1 MGNLES
7 SSTRG
12 LCPPPGGVLDF
23 RFISSVVISAWKTY
37 FELAWCS
44 VGFQMADGEE
54 LDYWRR
60 L

>member
-1 MGNLES
+1 M
-7 SSTRG
+7 
-12 LCPPPGGVLDF
+12 PPPGGVLDF